1 MRDNTMKGYIF
12 ITEDYES
19 RETSIIIK
27 AENEFEAIS
36 KAFEYYGGSYLSAD
50 EFKTIC
56 EKSNESRICEL
67 FEKFTRD
74 KILYFGLLSDKCYL
88 SNLKII

>member
-1 MRDNTMKGYIF
+1 MKRYIF
-12 ITEDYES
+12 ITEDYKS

-50 EFKTIC
+50 EFNTIC
-56 EKSNESRICEL
+56 EKSNGSRICEL
-67 FEKFTRD
+67 FEKFTMD